1 MSDPRYYTTQLQ
13 AGLGLI
19 EETKQLLEVYQPGMS
34 APALYDAALA
44 SGVELRALV
53 GSLGE
58 KWQANWSG
66 SDFFSLTAGAFLS
79 PIFTRSVFLAQYN
92 GVTAAAAKVHDEVI
106 GVGRTIHLF
115 RLPIELEQS
124 CQEVANDKAFVA
136 RVQAHLGDRQ
146 QALNRLAELATP
158 AQTASPGPS
167 LLGLVG
173 DDITADLA
181 RAAGVYVAAFQQQVQ
196 SFPYLKEAA

>member
-1 MSDPRYYTTQLQ
+1 
-13 AGLGLI
+13 
-19 EETKQLLEVYQPGMS
+19 MS
-34 APALYDAALA
+34 AET
-44 SGVELRALV
+44 VTELRVLV

-58 KWQANWSG
+58 KGQANWWG
-66 SDFFSLTAGAFLS
+66 SDFFSPTAGAFLS

-124 CQEVANDKAFVA
+124 CQEVANNPTFVA
-136 RVQAHLGDRQ
+136 RVLLHLGDRQ
-146 QALNRLAELATP
+146 KATSRLAELASAGQAP
-158 AQTASPGPS
+158 SPGPV

-181 RAAGVYVAAFQQQVQ
+181 RAAGVYLAAFQQQVQ
-196 SFPYLKEAA
+196 SFPYLREAA

>member
-1 MSDPRYYTTQLQ
+1 MT
-13 AGLGLI
+13 
-19 EETKQLLEVYQPGMS
+19 V
-34 APALYDAALA
+34 AAI
-44 SGVELRALV
+44 VELRVLV

-58 KWQANWSG
+58 KWQANWWG
-66 SDFFSLTAGAFLS
+66 SDFFSSTAGAFLS

-124 CQEVANDKAFVA
+124 CQEVANDKAFVT
-136 RVQAHLGDRQ
+136 RVQTHLGDRQ

-158 AQTASPGPS
+158 AQTVSPGPS

-181 RAAGVYVAAFQQQVQ
+181 RAAGVYLAAFQQQVQ

>member
-1 MSDPRYYTTQLQ
+1 
-13 AGLGLI
+13 
-19 EETKQLLEVYQPGMS
+19 MS
-34 APALYDAALA
+34 AEL
-44 SGVELRALV
+44 VTELRVLV

-58 KWQANWSG
+58 KGQANWWASE
-66 SDFFSLTAGAFLS
+66 FFSATASAFLS

-92 GVTAAAAKVHDEVI
+92 GVTTAAARVHDDVI

-124 CQEVANDKAFVA
+124 CQDAANNPAFVA
-136 RVQAHLGDRQ
+136 RVQPYLGDRQ
-146 QALNRLAELATP
+146 KAMSRLAELASVGQETD
-158 AQTASPGPS
+158 PGPT

-181 RAAGVYVAAFQQQVQ
+181 RAAGVYVAAFQKQIQ
-196 SFPYLKEAA
+196 SFPYLREAA

>member
-1 MSDPRYYTTQLQ
+1 
-13 AGLGLI
+13 
-19 EETKQLLEVYQPGMS
+19 MS
-34 APALYDAALA
+34 AETV
-44 SGVELRALV
+44 VEMRVLV

-58 KWQANWSG
+58 KGQFNWWG
-66 SDFFSLTAGAFLS
+66 SDFFSSTAGAFLS

-124 CQEVANDKAFVA
+124 CQEVANDPAFVA

-146 QALNRLAELATP
+146 KALGRLVELAAP
-158 AQTASPGPS
+158 AQTVSPGPS
-167 LLGLVG
+167 LLGLMG
-173 DDITADLA
+173 DDITPDLA
-181 RAAGVYVAAFQQQVQ
+181 RAAGVYVAAFQQQIQ
-196 SFPYLKEAA
+196 SFPYLREAA

>member
-1 MSDPRYYTTQLQ
+1 
-13 AGLGLI
+13 
-19 EETKQLLEVYQPGMS
+19 MS
-34 APALYDAALA
+34 AETVA
-44 SGVELRALV
+44 ELRVLV

-58 KWQANWSG
+58 KGQFNWWG
-66 SDFFSLTAGAFLS
+66 SDFFSPTAGAFLS

-124 CQEVANDKAFVA
+124 CQEVANDPAFVA
-136 RVQAHLGDRQ
+136 RVQVHLGDRQ
-146 QALNRLAELATP
+146 KALNRLVELAVP

-173 DDITADLA
+173 DDITTDLA

-196 SFPYLKEAA
+196 SFPYLREAA